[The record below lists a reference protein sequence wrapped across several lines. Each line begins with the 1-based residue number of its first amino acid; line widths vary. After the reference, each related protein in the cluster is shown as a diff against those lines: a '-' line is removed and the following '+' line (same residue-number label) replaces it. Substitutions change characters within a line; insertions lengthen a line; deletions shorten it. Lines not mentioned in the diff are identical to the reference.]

1 MPRLTAISSRIIN
14 AGAKKSPVFIKIY
27 SGTDFSSF
35 HSTWTFST
43 GTISLRSTTLPYHSR
58 GNPNEINTATNQ
70 GCNKTWPLRAGTNQG
85 PTLYT
90 STITT
95 VSTTTNSSS
104 IVLTSSVAGRD
115 LGSNRSTLQT
125 SWTFNNGRITLLTD
139 ALPYHSYGDGLL
151 NPNQPTRQNTA
162 TIISNKAGTNVA
174 ATTSTT
180 TTNIVGY
187 WLNGVYMARSAVG
200 FTTITEVTEYYP
212 EWEYDAAFSTNET
225 SELVFNRDSA
235 GAYINASGQYQYIDF
250 KFANSWLTGNGYTSG
265 TAPYA
270 YSTGAKEVDAI
281 SYLNGSLTHPDGHS
295 KILGWALDG
304 YPVYGPYGYSTFNNP
319 STGVRRMLSGYALN
333 FTRDPINTKLP
344 PITQAFSDRTYTVT
358 NNSSTA
364 YLIDGIS
371 NATLD
376 LKRGFTY
383 TFNLSA
389 TGHPFFIKTAA
400 TTGTGD
406 QYNSGVT
413 NNGTQTGVIT
423 FVVPADAPTTLYYIC
438 QLHNNMG
445 GTINITDFIPQTI
458 YPLGTFVQD
467 YNYDLV
473 RGDLDAHN
481 GRYCV
486 TPDYPSGTYAYFV
499 TIDDSNVPVF
509 PYVLGPSYYG
519 NPQFTVGGTS
529 VPPVGSGVPPTPLT
543 TTTTTVN
550 TTTVTTGT
558 ISTVAS
564 ANIGYW
570 INGVNILN
578 PSAAA
583 EAPNGYLSFDTLH
596 YNASYTASKY
606 YSYSLEH
613 DLAGGR
619 VISNGNYHYQ
629 DYSFGAVWSSGTG
642 STTLSSGTAEIS
654 IIPYLNNSLV
664 QADGH
669 SKLLGWSL
677 DGYPIYGPYGYNQA
691 MDRNSGV
698 RPMSSGYTTYADS
711 QEIEARINEGA
722 LDIEVFPLGIFVE
735 DWYFA
740 GTGDLD
746 ISNGRYCVTPEYPSG
761 TYAYFCSVDANTLAP
776 TFPYVIGNN
785 FKSTPVAS
793 GQTASDATNR
803 GGSAPKQ
810 TG

>member
-1 MPRLTAISSRIIN
+1 MPRLTAISSRITN

-43 GTISLRSTTLPYHSR
+43 GTISLRSTTLPYHSY

-70 GCNKTWPLRAGTNQG
+70 VCNKTWPLRAGTNQG

-281 SYLNGSLTHPDGHS
+281 PYLNGSLTHPDGHS

-383 TFNLSA
+383 TFNLSV
-389 TGHPFFIKTAA
+389 TDHPFFIKTAQNI
-400 TTGTGD
+400 GVGD

-423 FVVPADAPTTLYYIC
+423 FVVPVDAPSTLYYIC
-438 QLHNNMG
+438 ENHNSMG
-445 GTINITDFIPQTI
+445 GPINITDFIPQTV

-467 YNYDLV
+467 YNYDPV
-473 RGDLDAHN
+473 RGDLDEQN

-499 TIDDSNVPVF
+499 TVDDYDVPVF
-509 PYVLGPSYYG
+509 PYVLGTSYYG

-578 PSAAA
+578 PSADT

-596 YNASYTASKY
+596 YNSSYTASKY
-606 YSYSLEH
+606 WSYSLEH

-629 DYSFGAVWSSGTG
+629 DYSFATVWSSGTG
-642 STTLSSGTAEIS
+642 SNTLSSGTAEVS
-654 IIPYLNNSLV
+654 VIPYLNNSIV

-691 MDRNSGV
+691 MDSNSGV

-722 LDIEVFPLGIFVE
+722 LDTEVFPLGIFVE